1 MTHTRRIALLGG
13 GFSDDPDT
21 LLDDFVLATT
31 GKERPKVCFVPTASG
46 DSAGYVDR
54 FYAAFS
60 SLDCVPTHLSLFR
73 REHRDLRAL
82 ILSQDVV
89 YVGGGNT
96 ANLIAVWRL
105 HGLDEVL
112 REAYEAGVLLCG
124 ISAGAACWFDACL
137 TDSFG
142 PMSPLLDGLGL
153 IDGSFC
159 PHYDAEAERRPAFL
173 SAVADGTL
181 PGGWALD
188 DGAAALFT
196 DGVLTEAV
204 SRVPG
209 AAVHRVTATAHGT
222 AMETASPVRLLTPA
236 GA

>member
-1 MTHTRRIALLGG
+1 MPHPRRIVLLGG

-46 DSAGYVDR
+46 DSAGYIDR

-60 SLDCVPTHLSLFR
+60 SRDCLPTHLALFR

-96 ANLIAVWRL
+96 ANLIAIWRL

-124 ISAGAACWFDACL
+124 ISAG
-137 TDSFG
+137 
-142 PMSPLLDGLGL
+142 
-153 IDGSFC
+153 
-159 PHYDAEAERRPAFL
+159 RPAG
-173 SAVADGTL
+173 ST
-181 PGGWALD
+181 
-188 DGAAALFT
+188 
-196 DGVLTEAV
+196 
-204 SRVPG
+204 R
-209 AAVHRVTATAHGT
+209 
-222 AMETASPVRLLTPA
+222 ASPTRSA
-236 GA
+236 R

>member
-1 MTHTRRIALLGG
+1 MPAGAATSGQQPRGAGRHPECRAYLHRQIIGHPATLHIGPRGCQSKYR
-13 GFSDDPDT
+13 P

-60 SLDCVPTHLSLFR
+60 SRDCLPTHLSLFR

-124 ISAGAACWFDACL
+124 ISAGAACWFDACPAPL
-137 TDSFG
+137 STGSPPPPTAPPWRAPCRCGASVSG
-142 PMSPLLDGLGL
+142 PCRRAGRTAGPRRRHRSP
-153 IDGSFC
+153 
-159 PHYDAEAERRPAFL
+159 ARRR
-173 SAVADGTL
+173 
-181 PGGWALD
+181 
-188 DGAAALFT
+188 
-196 DGVLTEAV
+196 
-204 SRVPG
+204 SRP
-209 AAVHRVTATAHGT
+209 
-222 AMETASPVRLLTPA
+222 PPPP
-236 GA
+236 